1 LEKKITFAP
10 REMNDKNEKYSHR
23 KIRSSFFSTIVS
35 LSLVLFV
42 LGLLGLVLLNARKL
56 SDYVKENIGLSIILK
71 DSIKEADFMLLKKQL
86 DIEPFVKKATFVTK
100 DQAAESLKKDLGE
113 DFVKFLGYN
122 PLLSSFEIKLNAD
135 YANADSLSAIEKKLM
150 LNNNVK
156 EVYYQ
161 KSLVN
166 VINDNVRKIG
176 IVLLS
181 FCLLLSIIAIA
192 LINNTIRLYIYS
204 KRFIIRTMQLVGA
217 TRAFISRPF
226 IVKSVWNGFYSSLI
240 TIAMLMGLIYTA
252 QSSFPELIELSDVK
266 LFIQLFMM
274 IILAGTGI
282 TFLSTYFAVKKYL
295 KIQTDDLYQL

>member
-1 LEKKITFAP
+1 
-10 REMNDKNEKYSHR
+10 MNDKNEKYSHR

-42 LGLLGLVLLNARKL
+42 LGLLGLVVLNAKKL

-71 DSIKEADFMLLKKQL
+71 DSIRDAEFMSLRKQL
-86 DIEPFVKKATFVTK
+86 DVEPFVKKATFVTK
-100 DQAAESLKKDLGE
+100 EQAAESLKKDLGE

-122 PLLSSFEIKLNAD
+122 PLLSSFDIKLNAA
-135 YANADSLSAIEKKLM
+135 YANADSLQAIEKKLL

-181 FCLLLSIIAIA
+181 FCLLLSVIAIA

-217 TRAFISRPF
+217 TTAFISRPF
-226 IVKSVWNGFYSSLI
+226 IIKSVWNGFYSALI

-252 QSSFPELIELSDVK
+252 QNNFPELIGLNDIK
-266 LFIQLFMM
+266 LFIQLFAMVMM
-274 IILAGTGI
+274 AGVGI

>member
-1 LEKKITFAP
+1 
-10 REMNDKNEKYSHR
+10 MNDKNEKYSHR

-42 LGLLGLVLLNARKL
+42 LGLLGLVVLNAKKL

-71 DSIKEADFMLLKKQL
+71 DSIRDAEFMSLRKQL
-86 DIEPFVKKATFVTK
+86 DVEPFVKKATFVTK
-100 DQAAESLKKDLGE
+100 EQAAESLKKDLGE

-122 PLLSSFEIKLNAD
+122 PLLSSFDIKLNAA
-135 YANADSLSAIEKKLM
+135 YANADSLQAIAKKLL

-181 FCLLLSIIAIA
+181 FCLLLSVIAIA

-217 TRAFISRPF
+217 TTAFISRPF
-226 IVKSVWNGFYSSLI
+226 IIKSVWNGFYSALI

-252 QSSFPELIELSDVK
+252 QNNFPELIGLNDIQ
-266 LFIQLFMM
+266 LFIQLFAMVM
-274 IILAGTGI
+274 IAGVGI

>member
-1 LEKKITFAP
+1 
-10 REMNDKNEKYSHR
+10 M
-23 KIRSSFFSTIVS
+23 
-35 LSLVLFV
+35 
-42 LGLLGLVLLNARKL
+42 
-56 SDYVKENIGLSIILK
+56 KENIGLSIILK
-71 DSIKEADFMLLKKQL
+71 DSIRDAEFMSLRKQL
-86 DIEPFVKKATFVTK
+86 DVEPFVKKATFVTK
-100 DQAAESLKKDLGE
+100 EQAAESLKKDLGE

-122 PLLSSFEIKLNAD
+122 PLLSSFDIKLNAE
-135 YANADSLSAIEKKLM
+135 YANADSLQAIEKKLL

-181 FCLLLSIIAIA
+181 FCLLLSVIAIA

-217 TRAFISRPF
+217 TTAFISRPF
-226 IVKSVWNGFYSSLI
+226 IIKSVWNGFYSALI

-252 QSSFPELIELSDVK
+252 QNNFPELIGLNDIK
-266 LFIQLFMM
+266 LFIQLFAMVM
-274 IILAGTGI
+274 IAGVGI

>member
-1 LEKKITFAP
+1 
-10 REMNDKNEKYSHR
+10 MNDKNEKYSHR

-42 LGLLGLVLLNARKL
+42 LGLLGLVVLNAKKL

-71 DSIKEADFMLLKKQL
+71 DSIRDAEFMSLRKQL
-86 DIEPFVKKATFVTK
+86 DVEPFVKKATFVTK
-100 DQAAESLKKDLGE
+100 EQAAESLKKDLGE

-122 PLLSSFEIKLNAD
+122 PLLSSFDIKLNAA
-135 YANADSLSAIEKKLM
+135 YANADSLQAIEKKLL

-181 FCLLLSIIAIA
+181 FCLLLSVIAIA

-217 TRAFISRPF
+217 TTAFISRPF
-226 IVKSVWNGFYSSLI
+226 IIKSVWNGFYSALI

-252 QSSFPELIELSDVK
+252 QNNFPELIGLNDIK
-266 LFIQLFMM
+266 LFIQLFAMVM
-274 IILAGTGI
+274 IAGVGI

>member
-1 LEKKITFAP
+1 
-10 REMNDKNEKYSHR
+10 MNDKNEKYSHR

-42 LGLLGLVLLNARKL
+42 LGLLGLVVLNAKKL

-71 DSIKEADFMLLKKQL
+71 DSIRDAEFMSLRKQL
-86 DIEPFVKKATFVTK
+86 DVEPFVKKATFVTK
-100 DQAAESLKKDLGE
+100 EQAAESLKKDLGE

-122 PLLSSFEIKLNAD
+122 PLLSSFDIKLNAA
-135 YANADSLSAIEKKLM
+135 YANADSLQAIEKKLL

-181 FCLLLSIIAIA
+181 FCLLLSVIAIA

-217 TRAFISRPF
+217 TTAFISRPF
-226 IVKSVWNGFYSSLI
+226 IIRSVWNGFYSALI

-252 QSSFPELIELSDVK
+252 QNNFPELIGLNDIQ
-266 LFIQLFMM
+266 LFIQLFVMVM
-274 IILAGTGI
+274 VAGVGI

-295 KIQTDDLYQL
+295 KIQADDLYQL

>member
-1 LEKKITFAP
+1 
-10 REMNDKNEKYSHR
+10 MNDKNEKYSHR

-42 LGLLGLVLLNARKL
+42 LGLLGLVVLNAKKL

-71 DSIKEADFMLLKKQL
+71 DSIRDAEFMSLRKQL
-86 DIEPFVKKATFVTK
+86 DVEPFVKKATFVTK
-100 DQAAESLKKDLGE
+100 EQAAESLKKDLGE

-122 PLLSSFEIKLNAD
+122 PLLSSFDIKLNAE
-135 YANADSLSAIEKKLM
+135 YANADSLQAIEKKL
-150 LNNNVK
+150 LQNNNVK

-181 FCLLLSIIAIA
+181 FCLLLSVIAIA

-217 TRAFISRPF
+217 TTAFISRPF
-226 IVKSVWNGFYSSLI
+226 IIRSVWNGFYSALI

-252 QSSFPELIELSDVK
+252 QNNFPELIGLNDIQ
-266 LFIQLFMM
+266 LFIQLFVMVM
-274 IILAGTGI
+274 IDGVGI

-295 KIQTDDLYQL
+295 KIQAVDLYQL

>member
-1 LEKKITFAP
+1 
-10 REMNDKNEKYSHR
+10 MNDKNEKYSHR

-42 LGLLGLVLLNARKL
+42 LGLLGLVVLNAKKL

-71 DSIKEADFMLLKKQL
+71 DSIRDAEFMSLRKQL
-86 DIEPFVKKATFVTK
+86 DVEPFVKKATFVTK
-100 DQAAESLKKDLGE
+100 EQAAESLKKDLGE

-122 PLLSSFEIKLNAD
+122 PLLSSFDIKLNAE
-135 YANADSLSAIEKKLM
+135 YANADSLQAIEKKL
-150 LNNNVK
+150 LQNNNVK

-181 FCLLLSIIAIA
+181 FCLLLSVIAIA

-217 TRAFISRPF
+217 TTAFISRPF
-226 IVKSVWNGFYSSLI
+226 IIKSVWNGFYSALI

-252 QSSFPELIELSDVK
+252 QNNFPELIGLNDIK
-266 LFIQLFMM
+266 LFIQLFAMVM
-274 IILAGTGI
+274 IAGVGI

-295 KIQTDDLYQL
+295 KIQADDLYQL

>member
-1 LEKKITFAP
+1 
-10 REMNDKNEKYSHR
+10 MNDKNEKYSHR

-42 LGLLGLVLLNARKL
+42 LGLLGLVVLNAKKL

-71 DSIKEADFMLLKKQL
+71 DSIRDAEFMSLRKQL
-86 DIEPFVKKATFVTK
+86 DVEPFVKKATFVTK
-100 DQAAESLKKDLGE
+100 EQAAESLKKDLGE

-122 PLLSSFEIKLNAD
+122 PLLSSFDIKLNAE
-135 YANADSLSAIEKKLM
+135 YANADSLQAIEKKL
-150 LNNNVK
+150 LQNNNVK

-181 FCLLLSIIAIA
+181 FCLLLSVIAIA

-217 TRAFISRPF
+217 TTAFISRPF
-226 IVKSVWNGFYSSLI
+226 IIRSVWNGFYSALI

-252 QSSFPELIELSDVK
+252 QNNFPELIGLNDIQ
-266 LFIQLFMM
+266 LFIQLFVMVM
-274 IILAGTGI
+274 IAGVGI

-295 KIQTDDLYQL
+295 KIQADDLYQL

>member
-1 LEKKITFAP
+1 
-10 REMNDKNEKYSHR
+10 MNDKNEKYSHR

-42 LGLLGLVLLNARKL
+42 LGLLGLVVLNAKKL

-71 DSIKEADFMLLKKQL
+71 DSIRDAEFMSLRKQL
-86 DIEPFVKKATFVTK
+86 DVEPFVKKATFVTK
-100 DQAAESLKKDLGE
+100 EQAAESLKKDLGE

-122 PLLSSFEIKLNAD
+122 PLLSSFDIKLNAA
-135 YANADSLSAIEKKLM
+135 YAKADSLQAIEKKLL

-181 FCLLLSIIAIA
+181 FCLLLSVIAIA

-217 TRAFISRPF
+217 TTAFISRPF
-226 IVKSVWNGFYSSLI
+226 IIKSVWNGFYSALI

-252 QSSFPELIELSDVK
+252 QNNFPELIGLNDIK
-266 LFIQLFMM
+266 LFIQLFAMVM
-274 IILAGTGI
+274 IAGVGI

>member
-1 LEKKITFAP
+1 
-10 REMNDKNEKYSHR
+10 MNDKNEKYSHR

-42 LGLLGLVLLNARKL
+42 LGLLGLVVLNAKKL

-71 DSIKEADFMLLKKQL
+71 DSIRDAEFMSLRKQL
-86 DIEPFVKKATFVTK
+86 DVEPFVKKATFVTK
-100 DQAAESLKKDLGE
+100 EQAAESLKKDLGE

-122 PLLSSFEIKLNAD
+122 PLLSSFDIKLNAE
-135 YANADSLSAIEKKLM
+135 YANADSLQAIEKKLL

-181 FCLLLSIIAIA
+181 FCLLLSVIAIA

-217 TRAFISRPF
+217 TTAFISRPF
-226 IVKSVWNGFYSSLI
+226 IIKSVWNGFYSALI

-252 QSSFPELIELSDVK
+252 QNNFPELIGLNDIK
-266 LFIQLFMM
+266 LFIQLFAMVMM
-274 IILAGTGI
+274 AGVGI

>member
-1 LEKKITFAP
+1 
-10 REMNDKNEKYSHR
+10 MNDKNEKYSHR

-42 LGLLGLVLLNARKL
+42 LGLLGLVVLNAKKL

-71 DSIKEADFMLLKKQL
+71 DSIRDAEFMSLRKQL
-86 DIEPFVKKATFVTK
+86 DVEPFVKKATFVTK
-100 DQAAESLKKDLGE
+100 EQAAESLKKDLGE

-122 PLLSSFEIKLNAD
+122 PLLSSFDIKLNAE
-135 YANADSLSAIEKKLM
+135 YANADSLQAIEKKL
-150 LNNNVK
+150 LQNNNVK

-181 FCLLLSIIAIA
+181 FCLLLSVIAIA

-217 TRAFISRPF
+217 TTAFIRRPF
-226 IVKSVWNGFYSSLI
+226 IIRSGWNGFSIALI

-252 QSSFPELIELSDVK
+252 QNNFPELIGLNDIQ
-266 LFIQLFMM
+266 LFIQLFVMVM
-274 IILAGTGI
+274 IAGVGI

-295 KIQTDDLYQL
+295 KIQADDLYQL

>member
-1 LEKKITFAP
+1 
-10 REMNDKNEKYSHR
+10 MNDKNEKYSHR

-42 LGLLGLVLLNARKL
+42 LGLLGLVVLNAKKL

-71 DSIKEADFMLLKKQL
+71 DSIRDAEFMSLRKQL
-86 DIEPFVKKATFVTK
+86 DVEPFVKKASFVTK
-100 DQAAESLKKDLGE
+100 EQAAESLKKDLGE

-122 PLLSSFEIKLNAD
+122 PLLSSFDIKLNAA
-135 YANADSLSAIEKKLM
+135 YANADSLQAIEKKLL

-181 FCLLLSIIAIA
+181 FCLLLSVIAIA

-217 TRAFISRPF
+217 TTAFISRPF
-226 IVKSVWNGFYSSLI
+226 IIKSVWNGFYSALI

-252 QSSFPELIELSDVK
+252 QNNFPELIGLNDIQ
-266 LFIQLFMM
+266 LFIQLFAMVM
-274 IILAGTGI
+274 IAGVGI

-295 KIQTDDLYQL
+295 KIQTDDL

>member
-1 LEKKITFAP
+1 
-10 REMNDKNEKYSHR
+10 MNDKNEKYSHR

-42 LGLLGLVLLNARKL
+42 LGLLGLVVLNAKKL

-71 DSIKEADFMLLKKQL
+71 DSIRDAEFMSLRKQL
-86 DIEPFVKKATFVTK
+86 DVESFVKKATFVTK
-100 DQAAESLKKDLGE
+100 EQAAESLKKDLGE

-122 PLLSSFEIKLNAD
+122 PLLSSFDIKLNAA
-135 YANADSLSAIEKKLM
+135 YANADSLQAIEKKLL

-181 FCLLLSIIAIA
+181 FCLLLSVIAIA

-204 KRFIIRTMQLVGA
+204 KRFVIRTMQLVGA
-217 TRAFISRPF
+217 TTAFISRPF
-226 IVKSVWNGFYSSLI
+226 IIKSVWNGFYSALI

-252 QSSFPELIELSDVK
+252 QNNFPELIGLNDIQ
-266 LFIQLFMM
+266 LFIQLFAMVM
-274 IILAGTGI
+274 IAGVGI

>member
-1 LEKKITFAP
+1 
-10 REMNDKNEKYSHR
+10 MNDKNEKYSHR

-42 LGLLGLVLLNARKL
+42 LGLLGLVVLNAKKL

-71 DSIKEADFMLLKKQL
+71 DSIRDAEFMSLRKQL
-86 DIEPFVKKATFVTK
+86 DVEPFVKKATFVTK
-100 DQAAESLKKDLGE
+100 EQAAESLKKDLGE

-122 PLLSSFEIKLNAD
+122 PLLSSFDIKLNAA
-135 YANADSLSAIEKKLM
+135 YANADSLQAIEKKLL

-181 FCLLLSIIAIA
+181 FCLLLSVIAIA

-217 TRAFISRPF
+217 TTAFISRPF
-226 IVKSVWNGFYSSLI
+226 IIKSVWNGFYSALI

-252 QSSFPELIELSDVK
+252 QNNFPELIGLNDIK
-266 LFIQLFMM
+266 LFIQLFAMVM
-274 IILAGTGI
+274 IAGVGI

-295 KIQTDDLYQL
+295 KIQADDLYQL

>member
-1 LEKKITFAP
+1 
-10 REMNDKNEKYSHR
+10 
-23 KIRSSFFSTIVS
+23 
-35 LSLVLFV
+35 
-42 LGLLGLVLLNARKL
+42 
-56 SDYVKENIGLSIILK
+56 
-71 DSIKEADFMLLKKQL
+71 
-86 DIEPFVKKATFVTK
+86 
-100 DQAAESLKKDLGE
+100 
-113 DFVKFLGYN
+113 
-122 PLLSSFEIKLNAD
+122 
-135 YANADSLSAIEKKLM
+135 AIEKKLL

-181 FCLLLSIIAIA
+181 FCLLLSVIAIA

-217 TRAFISRPF
+217 TTAFISRPF
-226 IVKSVWNGFYSSLI
+226 IIKSVWNGFYSALI

-252 QSSFPELIELSDVK
+252 QNNFPELIGLNDIK
-266 LFIQLFMM
+266 LFIQLFAMVM
-274 IILAGTGI
+274 IAGVGI

-295 KIQTDDLYQL
+295 KIQADDLYQL